1 MQELYSEWPKSG
13 QESQV
18 FWLSAKHNRISN
30 VGELKMIT
38 NYKAHSGIPVP
49 QNCARVQR
57 TLKTEILG
65 NWWSQQNQNLCH
77 KSTESGTSNT

>member
-1 MQELYSEWPKSG
+1 
-13 QESQV
+13 
-18 FWLSAKHNRISN
+18 
-30 VGELKMIT
+30 MIT

-65 NWWSQQNQNLCH
+65 N
-77 KSTESGTSNT
+77 